1 MFNMIA
7 AVSQNG
13 IIGINDGIPWR
24 CRADMQH
31 FKKTTMDN
39 IVVMGRKTYDSLFNF
54 MKDKSKEPLPGRTKY
69 ILTRNPE
76 NFKVSFPSMFPV
88 NVTNPHEFAL
98 LLKNTYPEKEI
109 FVIGGSEIYFQ
120 FVGYYDRIYLTRIQ
134 CNYTPENKND
144 EVFYLPLNDNVLSA
158 NYDLIY
164 KDSHSYDSE
173 NESSMIF
180 EQWGLKNLYGK

>member
-13 IIGINDGIPWR
+13 IIGINDTIPWK
-24 CRADMQH
+24 CKADMQY
-31 FKKTTMDN
+31 FKKTTMNN

-54 MKDKSKEPLPGRTKY
+54 MKDKTEEPLPGRTKFV
-69 ILTRNPE
+69 LTRNPE
-76 NFKVSFPSMFPV
+76 TMKVDHPTIFPIGEMEPGQFVKQV
-88 NVTNPHEFAL
+88 NSLHN
-98 LLKNTYPEKEI
+98 KEV
-109 FVIGGSEIYFQ
+109 FVIGGSQIYKHFL
-120 FVGYYDRIYLTRIQ
+120 GYYDRIYLTRIQ

-144 EVFYLPLNDNVLSA
+144 TVHYLPLTDNVLSSD
-158 NYDLIY
+158 YDLLY